1 MRHVF
6 GISVLVIAIG
16 AVSCVVSSSAS
27 DNPASPP
34 ALTWI
39 RTADG
44 WERYGTWDLPVPTRP
59 MLHPAIVAAGQ
70 LIVST
75 WALLVFRRE
84 EALD

>member
-16 AVSCVVSSSAS
+16 VVSCVVESSAS
-27 DNPASPP
+27 DNPAPPP

-44 WERYGTWDLPVPTRP
+44 WERYGTWDLPLPTRP
-59 MLHPAIVAAGQ
+59 TLHPAIVAAGQ

-75 WALLVFRRE
+75 WALVVFRRE
-84 EALD
+84 EA